1 MLLDL
6 LLVDLHVCS
15 NGSHE
20 PVVFCWCEK
29 RAESL
34 QTTQFYRTHTDRD
47 ISCCHVSV
55 YQRVHESQ
63 AAFHYMCVCV
73 WRLWSLSVCK
83 IAVVLCARAR
93 KSRVT
98 GESDRERQT
107 DRMKDSKCSFSPLFI
122 KMRWLFHWAIHL
134 HQPAGFK
141 WAGVTAL
148 PVQITDIY
156 TAHFPFFKRQTH
168 TQIKRPHTYTQRDHT
183 HNLTNSFIIGY
194 MHVYVCV
201 CDLKHA

>member
-1 MLLDL
+1 MDHMSQLSF
-6 LLVDLHVCS
+6 VDV
-15 NGSHE
+15 
-20 PVVFCWCEK
+20 K
-29 RAESL
+29 RGQKAFKPPNFTEHT
-34 QTTQFYRTHTDRD
+34 QTGIYPAVMCLY
-47 ISCCHVSV
+47 INV
-55 YQRVHESQ
+55 YTSPRQHFTICV
-63 AAFHYMCVCV
+63 CVCV

-141 WAGVTAL
+141 WTGVTAL